1 MDKILLDNMTGQEIK
16 ELIADEI
23 ITLQELDVPALE
35 KVLDFEIEMIC
46 HGNGDMDIM
55 RQCSEILDESSKS
68 DKLNHDDILA
78 VINKTKEEQVTIINA
93 DNACPSVIA
102 PQRKMRFV
110 FKRIAIVAAA
120 IIIMM
125 TTTVA
130 IAAAFGVNIFEY
142 IKNIASEPDGTTVN
156 IDEFTFY
163 NANGSK
169 KYDSIQQMVDRENLD
184 IMYPTRLPDGVD
196 IESIRLTDVENDNDC
211 IQISTNI
218 VSVNIQIELNA
229 SEITKFS
236 EETYKH
242 NEIIYYIHFE
252 DVCMATCYYKNNKY
266 YISANTYED
275 LILIINNMKE

>member
-46 HGNGDMDIM
+46 HGNGDMDVM
-55 RQCSEILDESSKS
+55 RQCSEILDERSKS

-78 VINKTKEEQVTIINA
+78 IINKTKSEQVTIINA
-93 DNACPSVIA
+93 DNACPSVVA

-130 IAAAFGVNIFEY
+130 IAAAFGVNILGYLNQVIRQDKGSE
-142 IKNIASEPDGTTVN
+142 IIAGD
-156 IDEFTFY
+156 FTFHHQGEIKEY
-163 NANGSK
+163 SSLEEMIEMEK
-169 KYDSIQQMVDRENLD
+169 LD
-184 IMYPTRLPDGVD
+184 ILYPTELPDGIYIDKVMVLESPIAEKEICITTTD
-196 IESIRLTDVENDNDC
+196 PNIIITVFIEYYEN
-211 IQISTNI
+211 IP
-218 VSVNIQIELNA
+218 A
-229 SEITKFS
+229 
-236 EETYKH
+236 
-242 NEIIYYIHFE
+242 FE
-252 DVCMATCYYKNNKY
+252 DAEIFQVNNCRFYIENNIAMCFNKGNYYSIK
-266 YISANTYED
+266 ADDFDD
-275 LILIINNMKE
+275 LIMIIENFKE

>member
-55 RQCSEILDESSKS
+55 RQCSEILDERSKS

-78 VINKTKEEQVTIINA
+78 VINKTKSEQVTIINA
-93 DNACPSVIA
+93 DNACPSVVA

-125 TTTVA
+125 TITVA
-130 IAAAFGVNIFEY
+130 IAAAFGVNIFEH
-142 IKNIASEPDGTTVN
+142 IKNITGKPDGTTVN

-163 NANGSK
+163 NAKSTK
-169 KYDSIQQMVDRENLD
+169 KYNSIHEMMESENLD
-184 IMYPTRLPDGVD
+184 IMYPTVFPEGID
-196 IESIRLTDVENDNDC
+196 IASVELTDSANSENL
-211 IQISTNI
+211 IQILTNDPK
-218 VSVNIQIELNA
+218 VNVQVEFDTDAIDRDSDEIYEYKGIKFYVCIEN
-229 SEITKFS
+229 
-236 EETYKH
+236 
-242 NEIIYYIHFE
+242 
-252 DVCMATCYYKNNKY
+252 VCFATCNYENNSY
-266 YISANTYED
+266 FISANNYDD